1 MICEGVLM
9 GWVRVV
15 GVLMR
20 VDVDVQRKEV
30 YLSRQ
35 MFYRR

>member
-1 MICEGVLM
+1 M
-9 GWVRVV
+9 GWVRVG